1 MGRHQQARR
10 AGQKSPDGVRR
21 LLTSYERQ
29 LGRQQARIAG
39 LEKELETQDRR
50 VRLLQAI
57 RRASRATLQLEPLF
71 QALLKITLQGLAAD
85 YGVLVQID
93 PHKKRVLFGMRCG
106 KNGSPISMGPASLK
120 GAHRR
125 EIFTGGDGAR
135 LRTVGVAPPGWALP
149 RFTAGRASLL
159 TVPLRVSGHLAG
171 ALELLRLPTS
181 PSFHRDDADLIA
193 TIGHQLGMA
202 VENARLYS
210 EAAKRLGQC
219 STLME
224 LSAILNS
231 TLQIS
236 EVLRRAVEAATH
248 LMECEVGS
256 LLLLNE
262 TSDELVF
269 EVALGERGREVK
281 EVRLKVGEGVAGWV
295 ARTGQSTVVSN
306 VRRDPRFSR
315 RVDVRTHFVT
325 RNMICVAVKSREQTI
340 GVLQAINRRS
350 DRPFD
355 GEDQRLFESLARQV
369 GIAIE
374 NARLYEQVKETF
386 LSTAATLAEAIEKRD
401 PYTGGHVRRVV
412 DISLAIGEELG
423 LKPEEKETL
432 ELAAILH
439 DVGKIGIRD
448 GVLLKHGPLTPEEL
462 AHIRLHPE
470 LGAEILAPIK
480 QLEAV
485 IPVVRH
491 HQERCD
497 GQGYPGGLKGDEIP
511 LASRVIAVADAFD
524 AMTTDR
530 PYRPRLSDQA
540 AATEIERCA
549 GSQFDPKVAEA
560 FLRAFRGGRIS
571 SQALEHLEK
580 RVGQRRGVVSQPPAS
595 RGGRA

>member
-1 MGRHQQARR
+1 VGRHQQARR
-10 AGQKSPDGVRR
+10 TGQESPVAVRR
-21 LLTSYERQ
+21 LLTTYQRQ
-29 LGRQQARIAG
+29 LDRQQARIAG
-39 LEKELETQDRR
+39 LEKELKTQDRR

-57 RRASRATLQLEPLF
+57 RRASTTTLELEPLF
-71 QALLKITLQGLAAD
+71 QALLKIILQGLAAD
-85 YGVLVQID
+85 YGVLLQID
-93 PHKKRVLFGMRCG
+93 PHKKRVLFGMQRG
-106 KNGSPISMGPASLK
+106 KNGFPVSLGPASLK
-120 GAHRR
+120 GAYRR

-135 LRTVGVAPPGWALP
+135 LRTVGAAPPGWALP
-149 RFTAGRASLL
+149 RFKGGRASLL

-171 ALELLRLPTS
+171 VLELLRLPTS
-181 PSFHRDDADLIA
+181 PSFHRDDAELIA

-236 EVLRRAVEAATH
+236 EVLRRAVEAATR

-262 TSDELVF
+262 KCDELVF

-295 ARTGQSTVVSN
+295 ARTGQSTVVSD

-325 RNMICVAVKSREQTI
+325 RSMICVAVKSRDRII
-340 GVLQAINRRS
+340 GVLQAINRRT

-374 NARLYEQVKETF
+374 NARLYEEVKETF

-412 DISLAIGEELG
+412 DISLAVGEELG

-462 AHIRLHPE
+462 AHIRLHPQ

-485 IPVVRH
+485 IPAVRH

-497 GQGYPGGLKGDEIP
+497 GQGYPQGLKGDEIP

-530 PYRPRLSDQA
+530 PYRPRLSDEA
-540 AATEIERCA
+540 AATEIEQCA

-580 RVGQRRGVVSQPPAS
+580 RSPQRRGVVSHPPAS

>member
-1 MGRHQQARR
+1 
-10 AGQKSPDGVRR
+10 
-21 LLTSYERQ
+21 
-29 LGRQQARIAG
+29 
-39 LEKELETQDRR
+39 
-50 VRLLQAI
+50 
-57 RRASRATLQLEPLF
+57 
-71 QALLKITLQGLAAD
+71 
-85 YGVLVQID
+85 
-93 PHKKRVLFGMRCG
+93 
-106 KNGSPISMGPASLK
+106 
-120 GAHRR
+120 
-125 EIFTGGDGAR
+125 
-135 LRTVGVAPPGWALP
+135 
-149 RFTAGRASLL
+149 
-159 TVPLRVSGHLAG
+159 
-171 ALELLRLPTS
+171 
-181 PSFHRDDADLIA
+181 
-193 TIGHQLGMA
+193 
-202 VENARLYS
+202 
-210 EAAKRLGQC
+210 
-219 STLME
+219 
-224 LSAILNS
+224 
-231 TLQIS
+231 
-236 EVLRRAVEAATH
+236 
-248 LMECEVGS
+248 MECEVGS

-262 TSDELVF
+262 ACDELVF

-295 ARTGQSTVVSN
+295 ARTGQSTVVSD

-325 RNMICVAVKSREQTI
+325 RNMICVAVKSRDQTI

-374 NARLYEQVKETF
+374 NARLYEEVKETF

-462 AHIRLHPE
+462 AHIRLHPQ
-470 LGAEILAPIK
+470 LGAEILAPIR

-485 IPVVRH
+485 IPAVRH

-497 GQGYPGGLKGDEIP
+497 GQGYPQGLKGDEIP

-530 PYRPRLSDQA
+530 PYRPRLSDEA

-580 RVGQRRGVVSQPPAS
+580 RPPQRRGVVSQPPAS

>member
-1 MGRHQQARR
+1 
-10 AGQKSPDGVRR
+10 V
-21 LLTSYERQ
+21 
-29 LGRQQARIAG
+29 
-39 LEKELETQDRR
+39 
-50 VRLLQAI
+50 
-57 RRASRATLQLEPLF
+57 
-71 QALLKITLQGLAAD
+71 
-85 YGVLVQID
+85 
-93 PHKKRVLFGMRCG
+93 
-106 KNGSPISMGPASLK
+106 
-120 GAHRR
+120 
-125 EIFTGGDGAR
+125 
-135 LRTVGVAPPGWALP
+135 
-149 RFTAGRASLL
+149 
-159 TVPLRVSGHLAG
+159 
-171 ALELLRLPTS
+171 LELLRLPTS
-181 PSFHRDDADLIA
+181 PSFHRDDAELIA

-236 EVLRRAVEAATH
+236 EVLRRAVEAATR

-262 TSDELVF
+262 KCDELVF

-295 ARTGQSTVVSN
+295 ARTGQSTVVSD

-325 RNMICVAVKSREQTI
+325 RNMICVAVKSRDRII
-340 GVLQAINRRS
+340 GVLQAINRRT

-374 NARLYEQVKETF
+374 NARLYEEVKETF

-412 DISLAIGEELG
+412 DISLVIGEELG
-423 LKPEEKETL
+423 LKAEEKETL

-462 AHIRLHPE
+462 AHIRLHPQ

-485 IPVVRH
+485 IPAVRH

-497 GQGYPGGLKGDEIP
+497 GQGYPQGLKGDEIP

-530 PYRPRLSDQA
+530 PYRPRLSDEA
-540 AATEIERCA
+540 AATEIEQCA
-549 GSQFDPKVAEA
+549 GSQFDRKVAKA

-580 RVGQRRGVVSQPPAS
+580 RSPQRRGVVSQSPAS
-595 RGGRA
+595 SGGRA

>member
-10 AGQKSPDGVRR
+10 TGQEPPVAVRR
-21 LLTSYERQ
+21 LLTMYQRQ
-29 LGRQQARIAG
+29 LDRQQARIAG
-39 LEKELETQDRR
+39 LEKELKTQDRR

-57 RRASRATLQLEPLF
+57 RRASTTMLELEPLF
-71 QALLKITLQGLAAD
+71 QALLKIILQGLAAD
-85 YGVLVQID
+85 YGVLLQID
-93 PHKKRVLFGMRCG
+93 PHRKRVVFGMQRG
-106 KNGSPISMGPASLK
+106 KNGSPVPLGPASLK

-135 LRTVGVAPPGWALP
+135 LRTVGAAPPGWALP
-149 RFTAGRASLL
+149 RFKGGRASLL
-159 TVPLRVSGHLAG
+159 TVSLRVSGHLAG
-171 ALELLRLPTS
+171 VLELLRLPTS
-181 PSFHRDDADLIA
+181 PSFHRDDAELIA

-210 EAAKRLGQC
+210 EAAKRLGQS

-236 EVLRRAVEAATH
+236 EVLRRAVEAATR

-262 TSDELVF
+262 KCDELVF

-295 ARTGQSTVVSN
+295 ARTGQSTVVSD

-325 RNMICVAVKSREQTI
+325 RNMICVAVKSRDRII
-340 GVLQAINRRS
+340 GVLQAINRRT

-374 NARLYEQVKETF
+374 NARLYEEVKETF

-462 AHIRLHPE
+462 AHIRLHPQ

-485 IPVVRH
+485 IPAVRH

-497 GQGYPGGLKGDEIP
+497 GQGYPQGLKGDEIP

-530 PYRPRLSDQA
+530 PYRPRLSDEA
-540 AATEIERCA
+540 AASEIEQCA

-580 RVGQRRGVVSQPPAS
+580 RSPQRRGVVSQPPAS

>member
-1 MGRHQQARR
+1 
-10 AGQKSPDGVRR
+10 VRR

-29 LGRQQARIAG
+29 LDRQQARIAG
-39 LEKELETQDRR
+39 LEKHLKTQDRR

-57 RRASRATLQLEPLF
+57 RRASTTTLQLEPLF
-71 QALLKITLQGLAAD
+71 QALLKIILQGLAAD

-93 PHKKRVLFGMRCG
+93 PRKKRVLFGMQRG
-106 KNGSPISMGPASLK
+106 KNGSPVSLGPASLK
-120 GAHRR
+120 GAHLRQR
-125 EIFTGGDGAR
+125 LTWGDGAR
-135 LRTVGVAPPGWALP
+135 LRTVEAAPPGWVLP
-149 RFTAGRASLL
+149 RLKAGRASLL
-159 TVPLRVSGHLAG
+159 TLPLRVSGHLAG
-171 ALELLRLPTS
+171 MLELLRLPTS

-202 VENARLYS
+202 VENARLYG
-210 EAAKRLGQC
+210 EAAKRVAQC

-236 EVLRRAVEAATH
+236 EVLRRAVEAATR

-262 TSDELVF
+262 QCDELVF

-281 EVRLKVGEGVAGWV
+281 EVRLKVGEGIAGWV
-295 ARTGQSTVVSN
+295 ARTGQPSIVSD

-325 RNMICVAVKSREQTI
+325 RNMICVPVKSRDRII
-340 GVLQAINRRS
+340 GVLQAINRRT
-350 DRPFD
+350 DRLFD

-374 NARLYEQVKETF
+374 NARLYEEVKETF

-412 DISLAIGEELG
+412 DISLAVGEELG
-423 LKPEEKETL
+423 LRPEEKETL
-432 ELAAILH
+432 QLAAILH

-485 IPVVRH
+485 IPAVRH

-497 GQGYPGGLKGDEIP
+497 GQGYPQGLKGDEIP
-511 LASRVIAVADAFD
+511 LASRVIGVADAFD

-530 PYRPRLSDQA
+530 PYRPRLSDEA

-549 GSQFDPKVAEA
+549 GSQFDPKVVEA

-580 RVGQRRGVVSQPPAS
+580 RSPQRRGVVSQPPAS
-595 RGGRA
+595 KEGRS

>member
-1 MGRHQQARR
+1 VGRHQQARR
-10 AGQKSPDGVRR
+10 SGQKSPVGVRR
-21 LLTSYERQ
+21 LLTSYQRQ
-29 LGRQQARIAG
+29 LDRQQARIAG
-39 LEKELETQDRR
+39 LEKELKTQDRR

-57 RRASRATLQLEPLF
+57 RRASTTTLQLEPLF
-71 QALLKITLQGLAAD
+71 QALLKIILQGLAAD
-85 YGVLVQID
+85 YGVLLQID
-93 PHKKRVLFGMRCG
+93 PHRKRVLFGMQRG
-106 KNGSPISMGPASLK
+106 KNGSPISLAPASLK

-125 EIFTGGDGAR
+125 EIVTGGDGAR
-135 LRTVGVAPPGWALP
+135 LRTVGAAPPGWALP
-149 RFTAGRASLL
+149 RFKGGRASLL

-171 ALELLRLPTS
+171 VLELLRLPPS
-181 PSFHRDDADLIA
+181 PSFHRDDADLVA

-210 EAAKRLGQC
+210 EAAKRVGQC
-219 STLME
+219 SSLME

-236 EVLRRAVEAATH
+236 EVLRRAVEAATR

-262 TSDELVF
+262 ACDELVF

-295 ARTGQSTVVSN
+295 ARTGQSTVVSD

-325 RNMICVAVKSREQTI
+325 RNMICVAVKSRDRII

-374 NARLYEQVKETF
+374 NARLYEEVKETF

-485 IPVVRH
+485 IPAVRH

-497 GQGYPGGLKGDEIP
+497 GQGYPQGLKGNEIP

-530 PYRPRLSDQA
+530 PYRPRLGDEA

-580 RVGQRRGVVSQPPAS
+580 RAPQRRGAVSQPSAS
-595 RGGRA
+595 SGGRA

>member
-1 MGRHQQARR
+1 
-10 AGQKSPDGVRR
+10 VRR
-21 LLTSYERQ
+21 LLTSYRRQ
-29 LGRQQARIAG
+29 LDRQQARIAG
-39 LEKELETQDRR
+39 LEKELRTRDRR

-57 RRASRATLQLEPLF
+57 RRASTTTLELEPLF
-71 QALLKITLQGLAAD
+71 QALLKTILQGLAAD
-85 YGVLVQID
+85 YAVLSQID
-93 PHKKRVLFGMRCG
+93 PHERRVLFGMQCG
-106 KNGSPISMGPASLK
+106 KNGSPVSLGSAWLT
-120 GAHRR
+120 GAYRR

-135 LRTVGVAPPGWALP
+135 LRTVGAAPPGWALP
-149 RFTAGRASLL
+149 RFKGGRASLL

-171 ALELLRLPTS
+171 VLELLRLPTS
-181 PSFHRDDADLIA
+181 PAFHRDDADLIT

-210 EAAKRLGQC
+210 EAAKRVGQC
-219 STLME
+219 SSLME

-236 EVLRRAVEAATH
+236 EVLRRAVEAATR

-262 TSDELVF
+262 ECDELVF

-281 EVRLKVGEGVAGWV
+281 EVRLKVGEGIAGWV
-295 ARTGQSTVVSN
+295 AETGRPSVVSD

-325 RNMICVAVKSREQTI
+325 RNMICVPVKSRDRII
-340 GVLQAINRRS
+340 GVLQAINRRT
-350 DRPFD
+350 DRPFN

-412 DISLAIGEELG
+412 DISLAVGEELG
-423 LKPEEKETL
+423 LNREEKETL

-462 AHIRLHPE
+462 AHIRLHPQ

-485 IPVVRH
+485 IPAVRH

-497 GQGYPGGLKGDEIP
+497 GRGYPQGLKGDEIP

-530 PYRPRLSDQA
+530 PYRPRLSDET
-540 AATEIERCA
+540 AATEIEHCA
-549 GSQFDPKVAEA
+549 GSQFDPKVVEA

-571 SQALEHLEK
+571 SRALEHLEK
-580 RVGQRRGVVSQPPAS
+580 RPPQRRGVVSQPPAS
-595 RGGRA
+595 KGSRA